1 MHEQHVQRLN
11 VQSRQGVVR
20 PSIMPPTMRAVLIRR
35 HGGPEVLSIEMVPT
49 PRPSAG
55 EILVRVTATALNH
68 LDIFARQG
76 LSGPGVHP
84 IHLPHVSGVD
94 IAGVVAAHGAT
105 LPNQP
110 DMPLIGQRVLINSA
124 IGCGTC
130 RWCRRG
136 EPSMCPDYRILGE
149 HLWGGLADCVVV
161 PALNVI
167 PIPDTVPSVVAA
179 AIPAVYTTAWRG
191 VVTVA
196 KLKPSDRV
204 LVVGASGGLGSA
216 QLQIAVASGAQ
227 VVGTASTPVKRQK
240 GLAIGAAAMF
250 DSTGDWAADVMDWTD
265 GEGLDVVFDSVGG
278 PTLRSSLRCL
288 SMGGAL
294 VISGATGGDK
304 PDLSIREIYQR
315 HRRILGAPM
324 GNWEDFLQV
333 TSLVWRGLLQPQIH
347 AVYAL
352 DEIADA
358 ERELEERRHFGKIV
372 IRVDDDAA

>member
-1 MHEQHVQRLN
+1 MDEAMLLTSPTV
-11 VQSRQGVVR
+11 
-20 PSIMPPTMRAVLIRR
+20 PATMRAVVIRR
-35 HGGPEVLSIEMVPT
+35 HGGPDVLSVEPVPT
-49 PRPSAG
+49 PQPG
-55 EILVRVTATALNH
+55 PDELLVRVEATALNH

-94 IAGVVAAHGAT
+94 VAGVVAGQGMS
-105 LPNQP
+105 LSNSP
-110 DMPLIGQRVLINSA
+110 DMPPVGQRVLINSA

-149 HLWGGLADCVVV
+149 HLWGGLAEYVVV
-161 PALNVI
+161 PARSVV
-167 PIPDTVPSVVAA
+167 PIPDSVSSVVAA

-196 KLKPSDRV
+196 KIKASDRV

-227 VVGTASTPVKRQK
+227 VAGTASTAVKRQK
-240 GLAIGAAAMF
+240 GLAIGASVMF
-250 DSTGDWAADVMDWTD
+250 DSTGDWESDVMGWTD
-265 GEGLDVVFDSVGG
+265 GQGVDAVFDSVGA
-278 PTLRSSLRCL
+278 PTLRHSLRCL

-294 VISGATGGDK
+294 VISGATGGDT

-333 TSLVWRGLLQPQIH
+333 TSLVWRGVLQPQIH
-347 AVYAL
+347 AVYGL

-372 IRVDDDAA
+372 IRVDANAV